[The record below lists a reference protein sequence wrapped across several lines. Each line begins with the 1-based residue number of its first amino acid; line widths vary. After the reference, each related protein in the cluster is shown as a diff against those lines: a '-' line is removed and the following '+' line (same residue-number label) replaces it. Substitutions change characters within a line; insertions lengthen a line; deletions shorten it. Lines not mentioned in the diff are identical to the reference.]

1 MFQITKLRIKTMTL
15 YINIMKKIVLLFS
28 LSALIISCGNSKKE
42 ASLEE
47 VIANN
52 NLEQIQNKR
61 KNLVAHQQE
70 LVGKIK
76 QLDAK
81 INELDTSKRMA
92 LITTFEAKTEEFMH
106 YLELQGS
113 VNTKNNL
120 VIYPEYSGIL
130 NKVLVKEGQFVR
142 KGQVLATI
150 DDGGLAQQVAQ
161 LKINAQLAKTV
172 FDRQERLWN
181 QKIGSEIAFLQAKA
195 TYEAQQ
201 QAVEQLEKQLDRT
214 RVTAPFTGTID
225 DIITE
230 QGSVVAPGQSQL
242 MRIINLSNMYI
253 ETDVPEKY
261 ISAITKNKQ
270 VLVEFPVLGT
280 SLKARIRQAGNFINP
295 ANRTFKIEVAIPN
308 KNKSIKPNLTAK
320 LKIND
325 YTNPNAILIPQSI
338 VSENA
343 SGQQYVYV
351 VTDKRDGN
359 IAKTKKAIIETGKTQ
374 GDIIEVLSGLSSGDE
389 IIKEGAR
396 SVKEGQDVKIIN
408 L

>member
-1 MFQITKLRIKTMTL
+1 MNLYTTMKTTA
-15 YINIMKKIVLLFS
+15 LLLS
-28 LSALIISCGNSKKE
+28 LSLLIVSCGNS
-42 ASLEE
+42 EE
-47 VIANN
+47 KQVSIEDLIATN
-52 NLEQIQNKR
+52 NLEQIQSTR
-61 KNLVAHQQE
+61 KTLVASQQE

-81 INELDTSKRMA
+81 IDELDTSKRMT
-92 LITTFEAKTEEFMH
+92 LITTFKAKTETFTH
-106 YLELQGS
+106 YIELQGS

-120 VIYPEYSGIL
+120 ILYPEFAGIL
-130 NKVLVKEGQFVR
+130 TKVLVREGQFVR

-150 DDGGLAQQVAQ
+150 DDGGLSQQITQ
-161 LKINAQLAKTV
+161 MQINSRLAKTV

-195 TYEAQQ
+195 TYEGQQ
-201 QAVEQLEKQLDRT
+201 QVVAQLEKQLART
-214 RVTAPFTGTID
+214 RVTAPFSGTID

-242 MRIINLSNMYI
+242 MRIINLTNMYI

-261 ISAITKNKQ
+261 ITAITKNKQ

-280 SLKARIRQAGNFINP
+280 SVTSKIRQAGSYINP
-295 ANRTFKIEVAIPN
+295 ANRTFKIEIAIPN
-308 KNKSIKPNLTAK
+308 KDQSIKPNLTAK

-325 YTNPNAILIPQSI
+325 YSNENAILIPQSI

-343 SGQQYVYV
+343 AGQQYVYV
-351 VTDKRDGN
+351 ITDKKDDNR
-359 IAKTKKAIIETGKTQ
+359 AKTKKKIIETGRTQ
-374 GDIIEVLSGLSSGDE
+374 AEIIEVLSGLSAGDE

-396 SVKEGQDVKIIN
+396 SVKEGQEVKIIN